1 MKNIYLPQL
10 VTIKR
15 VKKETPD
22 VKTFTLAPLRGA
34 RFTFSLKER
43 VKFIPGQFLE
53 VSAFG
58 AGEAPFSISSS
69 PTQKDLQISI
79 KDVGSVTHALHNI
92 KKEKVIGL
100 RGPFGNGFPIKDI
113 RGADI
118 LFVGGGIGLAPLRSL
133 INYMLDKRKNFRR
146 IIILYGAKNP
156 EELVFKDELRRWKKR
171 KDVELLVT
179 VDEGDGKWKG
189 NVGVVTTLFE
199 KIRINPKKTFAFIC
213 GPPVMIPFVTEKLVE
228 IGLKDKRIFAN
239 LERYM
244 KCGMGKCGHCNIGP
258 KYTCLDGPVF
268 SYQEIKGLPREF

>member
-22 VKTFTLAPLRGA
+22 VRT
-34 RFTFSLKER
+34 FTFSLKER
-43 VKFIPGQFLE
+43 MKFIPGQFLE
-53 VSAFG
+53 ISVFG

-92 KKEKVIGL
+92 EKKKVIGL

-113 RGADI
+113 RGADL

-133 INYMLDKRKNFRR
+133 INYMLDKQKSFRR

-156 EELVFKDELRRWKKR
+156 EELVFKDELKKWRKR
-171 KDVELLVT
+171 KDVELLIT

-189 NVGVVTTLFE
+189 NVGVVTTLFG
-199 KIRINPKKTFAFIC
+199 KIGISPKKTFAFIC